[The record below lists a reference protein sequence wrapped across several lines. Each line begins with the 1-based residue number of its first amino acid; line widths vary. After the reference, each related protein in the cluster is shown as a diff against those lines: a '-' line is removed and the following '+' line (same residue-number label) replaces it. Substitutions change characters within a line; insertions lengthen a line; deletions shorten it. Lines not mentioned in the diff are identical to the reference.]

1 MQVSQ
6 PEFQYKVMI
15 EAVENHMPEVIIIDE
30 IGTEQETFAA
40 RTISERGVQLIGT
53 AHGNYLE
60 SLIRNPTLSDL
71 VGGIQYV
78 TLGDEEAK
86 RRGTQKSIIER
97 KATPAFKVAI
107 EIHERYSW
115 IVHENIADSV
125 DQILQGLNP
134 ITQMRNFYS
143 SGKTVIKK
151 FDNSNYSQE
160 YYNEFKNDSNL
171 INENNFKN
179 EAFINNSFN
188 TLKDYK
194 KRNILSLTKK
204 VFSVYIF
211 GLSYQYMEKL
221 VNKFKVPIELTRS
234 LTQANTI
241 LGLRSQI
248 KNNKKI
254 LYIAK
259 NQNKTIFT
267 VGNNSLSEI
276 LKILNFILKF
286 YGCNEIKYDTYPES
300 END

>member
-1 MQVSQ
+1 M
-6 PEFQYKVMI
+6 
-15 EAVENHMPEVIIIDE
+15 
-30 IGTEQETFAA
+30 
-40 RTISERGVQLIGT
+40 
-53 AHGNYLE
+53 
-60 SLIRNPTLSDL
+60 
-71 VGGIQYV
+71 
-78 TLGDEEAK
+78 
-86 RRGTQKSIIER
+86 
-97 KATPAFKVAI
+97 AI

-151 FDNSNYSQE
+151 FHNSNYSQE
-160 YYNEFKNDSNL
+160 YYNEFKNDNNL
-171 INENNFKN
+171 INENSFRH
-179 EAFINNSFN
+179 EAITNTYFN

-194 KRNILSLTKK
+194 KKNTLALNKRVCSIYT
-204 VFSVYIF
+204 F

-221 VNKFKVPIELTRS
+221 VNKFKIPIELTRS
-234 LTQANTI
+234 LTQADTI

-259 NQNKTIFT
+259 NQNKNIFT

-276 LKILNFILKF
+276 LKILNFILKY
-286 YGCNEIKYDTYPES
+286 YGYNEIKYDIYPES